1 METRPTKENIDSI
14 MLAVRRL
21 RTSNLKILKE
31 QRKTNEFLEK
41 LLEIERARDMKISVT
56 GKSGHCG
63 GHG

>member
-41 LLEIERARDMKISVT
+41 LLEIERARDMKTSVT
-56 GKSGHCG
+56 GKSGHYG